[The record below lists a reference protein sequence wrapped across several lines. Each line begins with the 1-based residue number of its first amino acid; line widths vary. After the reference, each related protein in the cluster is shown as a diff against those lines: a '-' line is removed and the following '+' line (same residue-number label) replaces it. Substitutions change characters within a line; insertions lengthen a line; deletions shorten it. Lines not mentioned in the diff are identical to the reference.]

1 MLRFCLLGSG
11 SAGNALLV
19 GSPGGSILIDNGLSF
34 RQLQMRIGAVGE
46 RIEDVRALFIT
57 HEHGDHVN
65 GAGILARKRNLPVY
79 MTPGT
84 RANLPRTVGVLPRIV
99 EFEAGEALDVDG
111 FRIGSFSVAHDAADP
126 VSYTVEWGGLRL
138 GLAADLGHASNVVRT
153 KLGGAHALI
162 VESNYCP
169 EMLRRG
175 SYPPA
180 IQQRIR
186 GRHGHMSNTD
196 ACSLLAG
203 LVHEALR
210 YVVLIHISEENNTP
224 ELAYRMARQA
234 INGVEAEVHIARQ
247 DGPTPV
253 FNLAPV
259 PA

>member
-19 GSPGGSILIDNGLSF
+19 GSPDGSILIDNGLSF
-34 RQLQMRIGAVGE
+34 RQLQRRAATVGE
-46 RIEDVRALFIT
+46 NIEDLRAVFIT

-65 GAGILARKRNLPVY
+65 GAGILARKCGLPVY
-79 MTPGT
+79 MTAGT
-84 RANLPRTVGVLPRIV
+84 RARLPRVVGALPRVV
-99 EFEAGEALDVDG
+99 EFEAGDTLRVDG
-111 FRIGSFSVAHDAADP
+111 FRVDSFSVTHDAADP
-126 VSYTVEWGGLRL
+126 VSYTVDWGGARL
-138 GLAADLGHASNVVRT
+138 GLAADLGHASNVVRA
-153 KLGGAHALI
+153 KLRGAQAL
-162 VESNYCP
+162 VLESNYCP
-169 EMLRRG
+169 EMLHRS

-186 GRHGHMSNTD
+186 GRHGHLSNPD
-196 ACSLLAG
+196 ACSLLAS

-224 ELAYRMARQA
+224 ELASHMARHA
-234 INGVEAEVHIARQ
+234 IRGAQAEVHIARQ
-247 DGPTPV
+247 NGPTPV